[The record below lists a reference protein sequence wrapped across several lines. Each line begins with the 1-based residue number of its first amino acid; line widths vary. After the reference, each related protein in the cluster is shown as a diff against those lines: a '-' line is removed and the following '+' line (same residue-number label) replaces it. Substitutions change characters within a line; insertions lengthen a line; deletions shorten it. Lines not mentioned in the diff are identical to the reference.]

1 MQAVREPHP
10 LVELKGI
17 RVFAMQLYGVPR
29 AARKPRAEALLAR
42 FRLSEK
48 RHTPFAKLSRGMKR
62 ALTIAAALAH
72 RPALVFLDEPT
83 TGLDVMHARHVRQ
96 MIAELK
102 EEGVTVFLTT
112 HYLEEAERLCDR
124 IALIVEG
131 RIIILDTV
139 HGLKAVAQDTTM
151 VEVTLSDETGN
162 IETQRL
168 EGVSDLAKSVSAVLA
183 QAQAES
189 RRVVAVNTIRP
200 TLEDAF
206 VKLAG
211 LHAEALAVTGEKGQ
225 RHADG

>member
-1 MQAVREPHP
+1 
-10 LVELKGI
+10 
-17 RVFAMQLYGVPR
+17 
-29 AARKPRAEALLAR
+29 
-42 FRLSEK
+42 
-48 RHTPFAKLSRGMKR
+48 MKR

-139 HGLKAVAQDTTM
+139 HGLKAAAQDTTM

-168 EGVSDLAKSVSAVLA
+168 EG
-183 QAQAES
+183 
-189 RRVVAVNTIRP
+189 
-200 TLEDAF
+200 
-206 VKLAG
+206 
-211 LHAEALAVTGEKGQ
+211 
-225 RHADG
+225 

>member
-1 MQAVREPHP
+1 
-10 LVELKGI
+10 
-17 RVFAMQLYGVPR
+17 
-29 AARKPRAEALLAR
+29 
-42 FRLSEK
+42 
-48 RHTPFAKLSRGMKR
+48 MKR

-139 HGLKAVAQDTTM
+139 SGLKAAAQDTTM
-151 VEVTLSDETGN
+151 VEITLSDETGH
-162 IETQRL
+162 IETKRL
-168 EGVSDLAKSVSAVLA
+168 EGVSDLAKRVSAVLA
-183 QAQAES
+183 QAQTE
-189 RRVVAVNTIRP
+189 RPLTYAVEGIRS
-200 TLEDAF
+200 A
-206 VKLAG
+206 LAG
-211 LHAEALAVTGEKGQ
+211 TPFRAGMADLAALAGFTAVLFALAVRMLARQ
-225 RHADG
+225 FD